1 MNLDSNPSLLDSV
14 QGFFVFFFFRVLF
27 IYQSFTVRIYV
38 VSLFDCELMEGR
50 ELLVLTQCLAV
61 SGTKIVLEN
70 AS

>member
-14 QGFFVFFFFRVLF
+14 QGSFYLSL
-27 IYQSFTVRIYV
+27 SFTVRIYV

-50 ELLVLTQCLAV
+50 ELSVLTQCLAV